1 MGDFLPMR
9 RAAAGVVNEFVI
21 TAWCNAQRAPG
32 CVVER

>member
-9 RAAAGVVNEFVI
+9 RAAAEVVNEFVI
-21 TAWCNAQRAPG
+21 IPSCNAQRAPG